1 MKKKGLIIVGMS
13 GGVDSAVSASM
24 LIEQGYAVE
33 ALHMT
38 NWEDDE
44 PYCTAAQDLQDARQ
58 VCKELGIAL
67 HHVNFS
73 KEYKEKVFNKA
84 LEEFDQGLTPNP
96 DVLCNRIIKFAE
108 FTNYAFRLGAKKSS
122 HRALR

>member
-1 MKKKGLIIVGMS
+1 MGVNNLIMVGMS

-24 LIEQGYAVE
+24 LIEQGFEVE

-44 PYCTAAQDLQDARQ
+44 PFCTAAQDFQDTRQ
-58 VCKELGIAL
+58 VCRELGITL

-73 KEYKEKVFNKA
+73 KEYKEKVFDQTLK
-84 LEEFDQGLTPNP
+84 EFDTVEIDPNP
-96 DVLCNRIIKFAE
+96 ELKPDDYVHYTKRIIL
-108 FTNYAFRLGAKKSS
+108 NLSQSS
-122 HRALR
+122 GGNVE